1 MPPIGTYKLVVRLLL
16 SLGFKQDEESLTVHH
31 QKHLYEWVRD
41 EDKHHF
47 FLGKHKTTN
56 VAAADED
63 GTLSYIYTMDEW
75 ESWQSRNIP
84 AVGSVKKARITAP
97 AQASLEAGS
106 VRQAQASLEAGSVR
120 QAQAS
125 LEAGSVRQAQA
136 SLEAGN
142 MPEPDSPLDNGAGAA
157 GMPDVQAISVVWDAS
172 SIGSAEL
179 PVAQAVLVEAGLGVA
194 QPIVPAVAIA
204 IVIEDDV
211 IVITDD

>member
-31 QKHLYEWVRD
+31 QKHLYEWARD

-84 AVGSVKKARITAP
+84 AVGSVKKARITSP

-106 VRQAQASLEAGSVR
+106 VRQAQASLED
-120 QAQAS
+120 
-125 LEAGSVRQAQA
+125 
-136 SLEAGN
+136 GN
-142 MPEPDSPLDNGAGAA
+142 MTEPNSPLDNGAGAA
-157 GMPDVQAISVVWDAS
+157 GDAE
-172 SIGSAEL
+172 GSAGVEDGNVTEPDSPL
-179 PVAQAVLVEAGLGVA
+179 DNGAV
-194 QPIVPAVAIA
+194 VPAVAIA

-211 IVITDD
+211 IDITDD